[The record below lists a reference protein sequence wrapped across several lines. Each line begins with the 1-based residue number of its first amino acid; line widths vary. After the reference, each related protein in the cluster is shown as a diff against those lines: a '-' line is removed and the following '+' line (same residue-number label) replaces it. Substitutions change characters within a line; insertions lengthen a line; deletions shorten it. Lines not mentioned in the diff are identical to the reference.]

1 MEERKEKGTWIR
13 GPSCED
19 RLSDR
24 NWALC
29 VNAWYT
35 CAGFRSTCR
44 GTGMSVG
51 VPTRAETGTGTAHA
65 AK

>member
-1 MEERKEKGTWIR
+1 MMAWKQGNHMEERKGHMDR

-24 NWALC
+24 NRALC

-35 CAGFRSTCR
+35 RAGL
-44 GTGMSVG
+44 
-51 VPTRAETGTGTAHA
+51 
-65 AK
+65 